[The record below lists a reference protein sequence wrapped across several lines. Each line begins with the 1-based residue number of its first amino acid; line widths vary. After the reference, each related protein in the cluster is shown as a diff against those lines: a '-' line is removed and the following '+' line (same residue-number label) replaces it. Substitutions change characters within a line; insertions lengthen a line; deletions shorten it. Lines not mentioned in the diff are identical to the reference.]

1 METPGLDPE
10 EIDADLYDEI
20 GNLER
25 WQETLSDMLTSGNI
39 THDDFEIEMFKTRY
53 YIDIKTKTFIL
64 SDEDNE
70 ILQKVR
76 DLKNEKMSEYRMGRI
91 TENEFNVSYI
101 FYLRKEYEILKRGEI
116 YDKKDP
122 VSVELE
128 IDLPLQ
134 DKLDKLQEA
143 ETKYLKSIAK
153 KHGIIVPKIPRGFTQ
168 SDIDNYYNADNFGS
182 NANIDEYIRMWDTF
196 KLKVNFY
203 ISSFEVS
210 KIFYNPQTE
219 KNNYE
224 FKRVPPLSDKIGEI
238 KISEKRGNL
247 LSPEE
252 QLYSDRINNLKTR
265 LRMMSREDLL
275 KCAGSST
282 TKFMSYIERLR
293 SNKQKVFKFREHP
306 KNYAEL
312 REILNQENTDYYR
325 IPSDQLFKQYT
336 YSTPSIYTEGNQMY
350 VERGNTGY
358 LAIREGANI
367 KDLSLDLADFI
378 TVLPMEDPLY
388 KLLNTSEGISTEIAD
403 VWELRGSLPGSN
415 LKDIVKRYISFEDYL
430 KDLKEILIENSKK
443 ITGKPRDTLL
453 NKIRKINY
461 YLSYEEDVEMFN
473 LSGHASISKL
483 FEDRSE
489 IYTMRK
495 NGLYRLIEYFTRY
508 YPGSDNVIEK
518 IESDVF
524 DYSSFNYDKNISKIF
539 FLINNHQSKL
549 EDLILGNESIITLLS
564 YETPYILPED
574 DIDIAGDKQTN
585 INILLAWKPKTER
598 YDYYE
603 TELEEIQYNFRKF
616 KENNPE
622 LTNLEIEEIM
632 QEYSEKIMWN
642 KSLRKYSKLRVPEG
656 YIELN
661 YRLRHLLRQRNR
673 LPSRRIYRIATV
685 AERMAAQTILQRTFK
700 KCAAKDPKEYSIT
713 TENVIYQFSKSNQD
727 YLYYNK
733 IVNDEY
739 KKLCSFITSLRCG
752 TLVESEECP
761 ILEPSVLNSMITEFI
776 ITQGEFSTVDIGRLK
791 LLSKNFN
798 DNEFT
803 EYIMSLRGEEIN
815 AWDKFLIEQD
825 NRGKPVNVDYV
836 KAIKIIKSAAR
847 QARIEKLKIVS
858 ANTYLP
864 PIVSEIRP
872 KADKYG
878 IVYKKYKYIAG
889 NYIYG
894 GNYPMFYMYDNTGNI
909 IKENYTRSDIERL
922 ASLFQINLIDN
933 SFDLWKNI
941 MEFIRNYDK
950 KETVVEMVDYTPIG
964 YTDYGYLKIPSKTIN
979 YTIRARVGVK
989 EPGYAYPVSIDQ
1001 FRIYGVPYEFDEN
1014 TFPIYDTNLKER
1026 VDNGFVIIEGPCIFR
1041 GNDINNALTG
1051 DSYIILEY
1059 NDSRGK
1065 IIKTREGV
1073 TDKRIIKRKMEEL
1086 DTCDRFKDK
1095 VSCDDLN
1102 SFSLDVN
1109 SLKYKCKWVDTK
1121 CKGVP
1126 WLSEVIDNFDMNV
1139 SLKDYK
1145 KNKLWTDAKEKALK
1159 YIENLSKIKE
1169 LTPED
1174 LRLLG
1179 KDQKQKL
1186 YNYYNTLVSN
1196 SKTKLKTIIEE
1207 KMENKQYFLL
1217 DPDLMEIL
1225 AQKPNKVLPK
1235 KNILDGYKT
1244 FTIYVSRVSNRK
1256 LPIGRIL
1263 LNNEYNINGKT
1274 VIPREITDDRKYM
1287 CEVVDSD
1294 EILFLELGEFRKTSK
1309 EIITTMEPVQCY
1321 ISNENYLMLNNYR
1334 GYHWYNT
1341 IYEYIQKP
1349 GEVIK
1354 TERIIKMTRLP
1365 GSFIKLTE
1373 ENEILNGL
1381 PLITKESV
1389 FEAMELSAFSTFSS
1403 GDDVQYICT
1412 NKVNA
1417 NVDAIRLAILNNVD
1431 INILFKTVI
1440 GTINIEHVLDEIEK
1454 NTPKFEILTK
1464 GQLVEK
1470 IQTAVELSDKETI
1483 FKYITKAKNAG
1494 VDTDLLKQA
1503 LKILKSK
1510 DQPPEPEPVPEPVP
1524 ASTPK
1529 PKANIN
1535 IYLNKRRR

>member
-1 METPGLDPE
+1 METPGIDPE
-10 EIDADLYDEI
+10 EIDSDLYDEI
-20 GNLER
+20 GNLEK
-25 WQETLSDMLTSGNI
+25 WQETLSEMLASGNV
-39 THDDFEIEMFKTRY
+39 THEDFEIEMFKTRY

-64 SDEDNE
+64 TDEDNE

-76 DLKNEKMSEYRMGRI
+76 DIKNEKIEEYRQGTI
-91 TENEFNVSYI
+91 SENEFNTSYI
-101 FYLRKEYEILKRGEI
+101 FYIRKEYEILKRGEV

-122 VSVELE
+122 ESVNFD
-128 IDLPLQ
+128 IDLPLR

-143 ETKYLKSIAK
+143 ETKYIKSIAR
-153 KHGIIVPKIPRGFTQ
+153 KHGIDVPKIPRGFTQ
-168 SDIDNYYNADNFGS
+168 GDVDNYYNGGNFGT
-182 NANIDEYIRMWDTF
+182 NANIDEYINTWHAF

-203 ISSFEVS
+203 LSSFEIS
-210 KIFYNPQTE
+210 KVFYNPQSGTS
-219 KNNYE
+219 NYE
-224 FKRVPPLSDKIGEI
+224 FKRVSPLSDKIGKI
-238 KISEKRGNL
+238 KTSDNRGNL

-252 QLYSDRINNLKTR
+252 QMYSDRLNNLKTR
-265 LRMMSREDLL
+265 LRMMPIEDLL
-275 KCAGSST
+275 KCAASST
-282 TKFMSYIERLR
+282 TKFMSYIERLK

-306 KNYAEL
+306 KNYDEL
-312 REILNQENTDYYR
+312 KQILGQENTDYYR
-325 IPSDQLFKQYT
+325 IPSEQLFTKYT
-336 YSTPSIYTEGNQMY
+336 YSLPGIYTEGNQLY
-350 VERGNTGY
+350 VEKGTVAY
-358 LAIREGANI
+358 LAFKEGADI
-367 KDLSLDLADFI
+367 KNLSLDLTDFV

-388 KLLNTSEGISTEIAD
+388 KIINSKEGNQTEISD

-430 KDLKEILIENSKK
+430 KDLKEILLENAKRVK
-443 ITGKPRDTLL
+443 GKLRDTFL
-453 NKIRKINY
+453 NRIRKINY
-461 YLSYEEDVEMFN
+461 YISYGEDIEMFN
-473 LSGHASISKL
+473 LSGHSSISNL
-483 FEDRSE
+483 FENRGD
-489 IYTMRK
+489 IYNMRK
-495 NGLYRLIEYFTRY
+495 SGLYRLIEYFTQY
-508 YPGSDNVIEK
+508 YSGSENVIGK
-518 IESDVF
+518 IESDIF
-524 DYSSFNYDKNISKIF
+524 DYSSVHYVKNISKIF

-549 EDLILGNESIITLLS
+549 EDLILGTESVITLLT
-564 YETPYILPED
+564 YETPYILPLD
-574 DIDIAGDKQTN
+574 DIDIAGDKQEN
-585 INILLAWKPKTER
+585 INTILAWKPNTENF
-598 YDYYE
+598 DVYE
-603 TELEEIQYNFRKF
+603 SELEETQFNFRKF
-616 KENNPE
+616 KENHSG
-622 LTNLEIEEIM
+622 LSILEIEEIM
-632 QEYSEKIMWN
+632 KEYSEKFLWN
-642 KSLRKYSKLRVPEG
+642 KSMRKYNNLDVPEG

-661 YRLRHLLRQRNR
+661 YRLRFLLRQRNR

-685 AERMAAQTILQRTFK
+685 SERMAAQNLLKITFK
-700 KCAAKDPKEYSIT
+700 KCDARDPIEYGIT
-713 TENVIYQFSKSNQD
+713 TENVIYQFSKSNED

-733 IVNDEY
+733 IVNDGY
-739 KKLCSFITSLRCG
+739 KKLCSFIMSLRCG
-752 TLVESEECP
+752 TYVTSEECP
-761 ILEPSVLNSMITEFI
+761 RLEPAVLNSVITEFI
-776 ITQGEFSTVDIGRLK
+776 ITQGEFSMVDISRLK
-791 LLSKNFN
+791 LFSVKFN
-798 DNEFT
+798 DSEFT

-815 AWDKFLIEQD
+815 AWDKFLLDQQ
-825 NRGKPVNVDYV
+825 NKGKPVNIDYI
-836 KAIKIIKSAAR
+836 KAIRIIKSAAR
-847 QARIEKLKIVS
+847 QAKIEKLKIVV
-858 ANTYLP
+858 ANTYNP
-864 PIVSEIRP
+864 PIISELRP

-878 IVYKKYKYIAG
+878 IVYKKYIYISG
-889 NYIYG
+889 YYVYG
-894 GNYPMFYMYDNTGNI
+894 GHYPMFNMYDNNGNI
-909 IKENYTRSDIERL
+909 IKENYTRSDLERL
-922 ASLFQINLIDN
+922 SNVFQMNLVDN
-933 SFDLWKNI
+933 SFELWKNI
-941 MEFIRNYDK
+941 MTFIRNYDK
-950 KETVVEMVDYTPIG
+950 KETVIEMVDYTPIG
-964 YTDYGYLKIPSKTIN
+964 YTDYGYLKIPSKTIH
-979 YTIRARVGVK
+979 YTIRPRLGVK
-989 EPGYAYPVSIDQ
+989 EPGYAYPVSKDQ
-1001 FRIYGVPYEFDEN
+1001 FRTYGVPYDFDEN
-1014 TFPIYDTNLKER
+1014 TIPIYDTNLRER

-1041 GNDINNALTG
+1041 GNDITNALTS

-1126 WLSEVIDNFDMNV
+1126 WLSEVIDNFDMHV

-1263 LNNEYNINGKT
+1263 LNNEYNINGKN

-1354 TERIIKMTRLP
+1354 TERIVKMTSLP

-1381 PLITKESV
+1381 PLLTRENV
-1389 FEAMELSAFSTFSS
+1389 LEAMELSSFSTFSS
-1403 GDDVQYICT
+1403 SDDIHYICS

-1417 NVDAIRLAILNNVD
+1417 NVDAIRFAFINNID
-1431 INILFKTVI
+1431 INQLFKTVI

-1454 NTPKFEILTK
+1454 NTPKFEIITK
-1464 GQLVEK
+1464 EQLIEK
-1470 IQTAVELSDKETI
+1470 IRNAITAKDKETI

-1494 VDTDLLKQA
+1494 VNADLLKEA
-1503 LKILKSK
+1503 LKVLRSK
-1510 DQPPEPEPVPEPVP
+1510 EEIPEPEPLPEPVP
-1524 ASTPK
+1524 VPLPK
-1529 PKANIN
+1529 SNVN
-1535 IYLNKRRR
+1535 VYLNKRRR